1 VPAEPAVR
9 ARPVAARK
17 GPQYTRFAPKAPALP
32 AATAYLL
39 ILSVVGAFLLA
50 APGSWTRW
58 AETLLI
64 ILFLPSFAAALL
76 TPPLAEGLGGRF
88 TYRRS
93 YLLAT
98 VVLGLTTLFLTVWR
112 ALTELPWLILPSG
125 LAVLAVAQA
134 FSIWLRHMALFGVS
148 RASHARSLPPSL
160 LQPAFTLL
168 AAFLLFPPSAMLL
181 VATVILLLLGLG
193 AAALVIRASD
203 RPIRRE
209 FDASGVALI
218 RPMLD
223 HVSVRDPDATAT
235 LEAFFSRHAVP
246 ADLRTG
252 VVQFR
257 GARGTIAT
265 IALPT
270 VHPGPFAALG
280 ASDLPRHVDTALT
293 PGAGVV
299 FVPHTPCNH
308 DLDLPSTV
316 ERNQVVGSIRSLL
329 EGLPFAPAGEASP
342 LVSPHPGS
350 TVRAQRIGNVLFVL
364 LSQAP
369 EPTDDIDYAV
379 ADAFYRAYPAGGRR
393 FLALVDAHNSYRQD
407 EGDLSYGS
415 PAHRRMLADF
425 EAAVRLAEER
435 SVPGPVR
442 AGAAAATEFTV
453 GRHGIGPTGIRA
465 LVIEAAGA
473 RTAYVLIDG
482 NNLVQGERD
491 TILAGLART
500 VDAAEVMTT
509 DNHVVHEVDGGINP
523 VGERF
528 SGEALASA
536 VRAVV
541 ERADA
546 ALEPVELG
554 AGRAELP
561 GVMVLGPGW
570 TARLLT
576 SLGDTLSV
584 FANLLFTTF
593 LFLLASGLV
602 ALAVLR

>member
-1 VPAEPAVR
+1 MVADPAVR
-9 ARPVAARK
+9 ARPVSARK
-17 GPQYTRFAPKAPALP
+17 GPQYTRFAPRAPDLP
-32 AATAYLL
+32 AATFYLL
-39 ILSVVGAFLLA
+39 LLSVVGAFLVSPPGTWSSWA
-50 APGSWTRW
+50 A
-58 AETLLI
+58 TLLI
-64 ILFLPSFAAALL
+64 VLFAPSFGAALL
-76 TPPLAEGLGGRF
+76 TPSVAEGLGGRF

-98 VVLGLTTLFLTVWR
+98 VVLGLTILFLLVWR
-112 ALTELPWLILPSG
+112 ALSLVPGLALPSA
-125 LAVLAVAQA
+125 LAVMVASQA
-134 FSIWLRHMALFGVS
+134 FAIWLRHMALFGVS
-148 RASHARSLPPSL
+148 RASHARSLPPSI
-160 LQPAFTLL
+160 LQPALTLV
-168 AAFLLFPPSAMLL
+168 AAFLLFHPTAALL
-181 VATVILLLLGLG
+181 VATVVLLLLGLG
-193 AAALVIRASD
+193 SAAIVIRASD
-203 RPIRRE
+203 RPLRRE

-223 HVSVRDPDATAT
+223 HVAVRDPDATAT

-252 VVQFR
+252 VLQFR
-257 GARGTIAT
+257 SARGNVAT

-280 ASDLPRHVDTALT
+280 ASDLPRHVDTALG

-308 DLDLPSTV
+308 DLDLPSSV
-316 ERNQVVGSIRSLL
+316 ERNQVVGSLRSLL
-329 EGLPFAPAGEASP
+329 QGLPIAPVGEASP
-342 LVSPHPGS
+342 LVSPRPGS
-350 TVRAQRIGNVLFVL
+350 TVRVQRLGNVLWVL

-379 ADAFYRAYPAGGRR
+379 ADAFYRAYPPGGPR
-393 FLALVDAHNSYRQD
+393 FLALVDAHNSYRPD

-425 EAAVRLAEER
+425 EAAVQLAEER
-435 SVPGPVR
+435 TVPGAIR
-442 AGAAAATEFTV
+442 AGAAASTQFTV

-465 LVIEAAGA
+465 LVIEAAGT
-473 RTAYVLIDG
+473 RTAYILIDG

-491 TILAGLART
+491 GILAGLARI

-528 SGEALASA
+528 SGEPLASA
-536 VRAVV
+536 VREVV
-541 ERADA
+541 ERAA
-546 ALEPVELG
+546 ASVEPVELG
-554 AGRAELP
+554 SGREELP
-561 GVMVLGPGW
+561 GVLVLGPGW

-593 LFLLASGLV
+593 LFLLASALV

>member
-1 VPAEPAVR
+1 MAAEAPARP
-9 ARPVAARK
+9 RPVAARK
-17 GPQYTRFAPKAPALP
+17 GPQYTRFAPRAPDLP
-32 AATAYLL
+32 AATFYLL
-39 ILSVVGAFLLA
+39 LLSVICAFLVSP
-50 APGSWTRW
+50 PGSWSAW
-58 AETLLI
+58 AQTLL
-64 ILFLPSFAAALL
+64 LAFFVPSFVAALL
-76 TPPLAEGLGGRF
+76 TPPVAEALGGRF

-98 VVLGLTTLFLTVWR
+98 VVLGLSALFLLTWR
-112 ALTELPWLILPSG
+112 GLSLLPGVALPSA
-125 LAVLAVAQA
+125 LAVLVASQA

-148 RASHARSLPPSL
+148 RASHARSLPASL
-160 LQPAFTLL
+160 LQPVLTLGL
-168 AAFLLFPPSAMLL
+168 AFLIFHPPAALI
-181 VATVILLLLGLG
+181 VATVLLLLLGLG
-193 AAALVIRASD
+193 SAAIVIRASD
-203 RPIRRE
+203 RPLRRE

-223 HVSVRDPDATAT
+223 HVSVRDPDATAI

-252 VVQFR
+252 VLQFR
-257 GARGTIAT
+257 GARGNVAT

-280 ASDLPRHVDTALT
+280 ASDLPRHVDTALG

-308 DLDLPSTV
+308 DLDLPSSV
-316 ERNQVVGSIRSLL
+316 ERNQVVGSLRTLL
-329 EGLPFAPAGEASP
+329 DGLSIAPVGEASP
-342 LVSPHPGS
+342 LVSPRPGS
-350 TVRAQRIGNVLFVL
+350 TVRAQRIGNVLWVL

-379 ADAFYRAYPAGGRR
+379 ADAFYRAYPAGGPR

-415 PAHRRMLADF
+415 PAHRRMLTDF

-435 SVPGPVR
+435 TVPGAIRV
-442 AGAAAATEFTV
+442 GAAASTQFTV

-465 LVIEAAGA
+465 LVIEAAGS

-491 TILAGLART
+491 IILAALGRT
-500 VDAAEVMTT
+500 VAAAEVMTT

-528 SGEALASA
+528 HGEPLASA
-536 VRAVV
+536 VREVV
-541 ERADA
+541 DRAAA
-546 ALEPVELG
+546 ALEPVQLG

-561 GVMVLGPGW
+561 GVLVLGPGW

-593 LFLLASGLV
+593 LFLLASSLV